1 MFSQDFFKHGA
12 AIAAAFL
19 LTLTSVAAAVG
30 PARAVETAR
39 ISYSDAAPVSAS
51 AHV

>member
-1 MFSQDFFKHGA
+1 MFTNDFFKQGA
-12 AIAAAFL
+12 AIAAALL

-39 ISYSDAAPVSAS
+39 IAHAAAPVSAY
-51 AHV
+51 ANV

>member
-1 MFSQDFFKHGA
+1 MFNNDTLKQGA
-12 AIAAAFL
+12 AVAAALL

-39 ISYSDAAPVSAS
+39 IAQAAPVSAT